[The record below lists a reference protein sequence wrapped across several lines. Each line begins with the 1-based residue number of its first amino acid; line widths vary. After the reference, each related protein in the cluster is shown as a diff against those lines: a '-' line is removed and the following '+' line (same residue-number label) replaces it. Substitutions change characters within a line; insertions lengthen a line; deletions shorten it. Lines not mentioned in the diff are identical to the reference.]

1 MEDSET
7 TERPTSEL
15 EKILAPGDT
24 FTFLGIK
31 FTVMRF
37 ENELYELYNFGI
49 MIENGNGTEMH
60 VVYNGNGK
68 LCRTYFTDRD
78 LPVMLK
84 TMKT

>member
-1 MEDSET
+1 MDNEDTPET
-7 TERPTSEL
+7 LKRPTSEL
-15 EKILAPGDT
+15 EKIFEPGDT
-24 FTFLGIK
+24 FAFLDIE

-37 ENELYELYNFGI
+37 SNELYNFGI
-49 MIENGNGTEMH
+49 EIEGGNGTEMH

-68 LCRTYFTDRD
+68 ICRTYFTDRD